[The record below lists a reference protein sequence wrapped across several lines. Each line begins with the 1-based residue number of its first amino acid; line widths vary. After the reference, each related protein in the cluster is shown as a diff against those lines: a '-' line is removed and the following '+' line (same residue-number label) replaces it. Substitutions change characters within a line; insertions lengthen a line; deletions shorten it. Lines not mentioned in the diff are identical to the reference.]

1 MDLQTLRFFVVSA
14 EVGSLSSASEQ
25 LHYAQ
30 SNLSSRIKQ
39 LEDELGDALFYRH
52 KRGVTLTT
60 KGKLFYDY
68 AVRVLQLSDEAVNAV
83 QNLDV
88 ARGVLK
94 IGALEATVLDDLPQ
108 LLSDYHNAFPN
119 VKLEIK
125 TEMNDWLRESV
136 LDRTLDGAFISGP
149 APHPD
154 LVEVPFNTKHLI
166 VVGSANGPDEPV
178 EALLRDAALITFPEG
193 SIFRH
198 RFELL
203 LSSLSLPYLSRLNVM
218 NSLSANI
225 VNICAGIGY
234 GYLTRTIAAKYI
246 ERGLMKA
253 YPFDDPFSELKV
265 FFIYRKDRFMDV
277 AFQRFLDA
285 VNACQ
290 EKVSRVGE

>member
-14 EVGSLSSASEQ
+14 DAGSLSTASER

-39 LEDELGDALFYRH
+39 LEGELGEALFYRH

-88 ARGVLK
+88 ARGQLK
-94 IGALEATVLDDLPQ
+94 IGALEATALDDLPE

-149 APHPD
+149 APHPE

-166 VVGSANGPDEPV
+166 VVGSANSPDEPV

-193 SIFRH
+193 GIFRQ

-203 LSSLSLPYLSRLNVM
+203 LSSLSLPYLNRLNVM

-234 GYLTRTIAAKYI
+234 GYLPRTIVAEYI

-265 FFIYRKDRFMDV
+265 YFVYRKDRFMDA
-277 AFQRFLDA
+277 AFQRFLDT
-285 VNACQ
+285 VSACR
-290 EKVSRVGE
+290 ESALGMGK